1 MESSA
6 PTARPV
12 ADTAPPQLRKI
23 NDRATYDRYAP
34 LVRRIAMRVVRRLP
48 PTITIDDML
57 SAGWVGLAE
66 ALTRCSSQ
74 MPEEEVEAYVSH
86 RVRGAMLDYLR
97 SLDPM
102 SRRMRSASRQV
113 TTAVKTLTT
122 RLGRAPEEEELA
134 DEMGLELK
142 DYQSLLGEIAST
154 DCVTLDITELSG
166 PRSEP
171 DAAPDMLASRRELIG
186 RVAEAIEELPERLKL
201 VVGLY
206 YQEECSLREIGEV
219 LGVTESRVCQLHG
232 EAVHRIRAALEMKRP
247 GVTTKKPPPK
257 RASGGSR

>member
-1 MESSA
+1 MSQTPSSVPA
-6 PTARPV
+6 PIAR
-12 ADTAPPQLRKI
+12 RI
-23 NDRATYDRYAP
+23 NDRQTYDRYAP

-48 PTITIDDML
+48 PTITVDDML

-66 ALTRCSSQ
+66 ALKRCSPS

-102 SRRMRSASRQV
+102 SRRMRNASRQV
-113 TTAVKTLTT
+113 TTAVKTLTM

-134 DEMGLELK
+134 REMGLDLEE
-142 DYQSLLGEIAST
+142 YQSLLGEIAST
-154 DCVTLDITELSG
+154 DCVTLDLAELSG

-171 DAAPDMLASRRELIG
+171 DAAPDVLASRRELIS
-186 RVAEAIEELPERLKL
+186 RVAEAIEQLPERLKL

-232 EAVHRIRAALEMKRP
+232 EAIHRIRATLELAGR
-247 GVTTKKPPPK
+247 KKGSSVPAK
-257 RASGGSR
+257 RASGSRP